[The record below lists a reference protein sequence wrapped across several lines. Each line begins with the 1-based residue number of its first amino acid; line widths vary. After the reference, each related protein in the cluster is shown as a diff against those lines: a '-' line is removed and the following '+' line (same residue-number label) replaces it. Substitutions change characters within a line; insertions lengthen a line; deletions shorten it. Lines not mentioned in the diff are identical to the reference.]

1 MRRRPVRYSGRN
13 TRTDD
18 DRRRWE
24 ARTGERKE
32 SSNHEKKKRVCFER
46 ASRVAFTRVISFVYS
61 LVKTNK
67 QTDGQTCVVHVVV
80 VVIRVFFAI
89 NS

>member
-1 MRRRPVRYSGRN
+1 MDDGRRVLRN
-13 TRTDD
+13 
-18 DRRRWE
+18 
-24 ARTGERKE
+24 G
-32 SSNHEKKKRVCFER
+32 KKRER
-46 ASRVAFTRVISFVYS
+46 IEKRKKNLLEVAFTLRVISFVYS

-67 QTDGQTCVVHVVV
+67 QTDGWTTFCVVHV